1 MHPQTRHK
9 KLLENERINDW
20 YENLKASSNLTADV
34 YLRNLGLWLEWI
46 RENPDNVID
55 LAKNDLE
62 KFRKKIMRQ
71 IRTMEGDGKAGSYI
85 SVSLRPLLA
94 YLKFYDVSVRLN
106 NINIKDEDKNR
117 TVEEERIPTKEELES
132 IIKRANLRQNAIIS
146 LVAFSGLR
154 PGAIG
159 NYTGDDGLKVGDII
173 DLAFENGK
181 VKFAKLP
188 ALVRVRSELS
198 KSNKRY
204 HTFIGS
210 QGAGFIQE
218 YLNER
223 IEKGESLTGESALI
237 APDPVMS
244 RLENP
249 NRFMM
254 SVIVEREI
262 MKGIIK
268 AGFKW
273 RPYVFR
279 HYFGVNLDASEGK
292 GLISHSWRMHIMG
305 HVGDIETTY
314 STDKPL
320 PEEIIEHMREAF
332 KKCLKFIETEERGI
346 KEEDYSKIQ
355 LETAIMIMETAFKM
369 KLTDEQ
375 KEELLKLEMSE
386 FQKRLGEIFQQRKI
400 DELNNGNK
408 HKTIP
413 EGQLEKYLN
422 DGWELVQIY
431 PKGDKAVIKLP

>member
-46 RENPDNVID
+46 KETPDSVVE
-55 LAKNDLE
+55 LAKTDLE
-62 KFRKKIMRQ
+62 QFRKKIMRQ
-71 IRTMEGDGKAGSYI
+71 IREMEKAGKAGSYI
-85 SVSLRPLLA
+85 SVSLRPILA

-117 TVEEERIPTKEELES
+117 TVEEERIPTKEEIES
-132 IIKRANLRQNAIIS
+132 ILKRANLRQNAIIS

-173 DLAFENGK
+173 DLTFEKGK
-181 VKFAKLP
+181 VKFEKLP
-188 ALVRVRSELS
+188 ALVKVRSELS

-204 HTFIGS
+204 HTFMGP
-210 QGAGFIQE
+210 QAAGFIQE

-223 IEKGESLTGESALI
+223 IEKGEKINADSALI
-237 APDPVMS
+237 APDAGMS
-244 RLENP
+244 RIQNP
-249 NRFMM
+249 NKFMM
-254 SVIVEREI
+254 STIVEREI
-262 MKGIIK
+262 KKAIVK

-320 PEEIIEHMREAF
+320 PDEVIEQMREAF
-332 KKCLKFIETEERGI
+332 KKCLKFVETEERGI

-355 LETAIMIMETAFKM
+355 IQTAIMMMETAFQM

-375 KEELLKLEMSE
+375 KTELMKLEMSE
-386 FQKRLGEIFQQRKI
+386 FQKRLGEIFQQRKM
-400 DELNNGNK
+400 DELNNGNR

-413 EGQLEKYLN
+413 ESQLEKFLN
-422 DGWELVQIY
+422 EGWELVQIY
-431 PKGDKAVIKLP
+431 PKGDKAVVKLP